1 MTMRQITNG
10 MTWAAAAALL
20 VGLTTMG
27 GTASGAE
34 AGRDKPNVVV
44 LFIDD
49 LGVYDSKV
57 NDLPTGEKL

>member
-1 MTMRQITNG
+1 MRKRIE
-10 MTWAAAAALL
+10 
-20 VGLTTMG
+20 
-27 GTASGAE
+27 E
-34 AGRDKPNVVV
+34 AGRDKLNVVV